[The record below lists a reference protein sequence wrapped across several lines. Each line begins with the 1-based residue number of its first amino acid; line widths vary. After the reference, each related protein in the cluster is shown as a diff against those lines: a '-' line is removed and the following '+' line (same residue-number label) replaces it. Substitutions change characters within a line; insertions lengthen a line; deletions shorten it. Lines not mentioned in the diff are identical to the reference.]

1 MDKRYQ
7 VFVSST
13 YADLR
18 EERQRVIQTV
28 IKMDC
33 IPAGME
39 LFPAVDEEQFQFIK
53 RVIDDCD
60 YYLLI
65 VGGRYGSTTA
75 EGISYTEKEFDYAI
89 SRGLRVIAL
98 VHENPDAIPLGK
110 SEKEPALRA
119 RLQAF
124 REKVC
129 TDRLVQFW
137 ESAEDL
143 PGLVA
148 LGLANTMKVFPAVG
162 WVRAN
167 KAASEDLLIEI
178 NGLRKQNADFRD
190 QNNKLQT
197 QLARFS
203 SRPALEN
210 LAGLRDEF
218 KLFGTYTSRWRN
230 ERDKPWTVTFT
241 WAEVFA
247 AVAPYLVSRPSDP
260 AVKIILTKAA
270 FLKAQKDGY
279 SAELDDQLFR
289 TVAIQLKALNL
300 VDIDY
305 NQTTTGGMAL
315 FWSLTPYGERMM
327 LELRTVKKVSAS
339 EQAGNN

>member
-1 MDKRYQ
+1 
-7 VFVSST
+7 
-13 YADLR
+13 
-18 EERQRVIQTV
+18 
-28 IKMDC
+28 
-33 IPAGME
+33 ME

-110 SEKEPALRA
+110 SEKEPVLRA

-124 REKVC
+124 RDKVC

-137 ESAEDL
+137 KSAEEL

-148 LGLANTMKVFPAVG
+148 LSLANIMKVFPAVG

-178 NGLRKQNADFRD
+178 NGLRKQNADFKDR
-190 QNNKLQT
+190 NNELQME
-197 QLARFS
+197 LARFS

-218 KLFGTYTSRWRN
+218 KLSGTYTSTWRN
-230 ERDKPWTVTFT
+230 ERNQHWSVFFT
-241 WAEVFA
+241 WADIFA
-247 AVAPYLVSRPSDP
+247 AVAPYLAGLPSDE
-260 AVKIILTKAA
+260 AVKTILTEAA
-270 FLKAQKDGY
+270 FLKSQKDGH
-279 SAELDDQLFR
+279 SAHLDDQLFR
-289 TVAIQLKALNL
+289 TVALQLKALNL
-300 VDIDY
+300 VDIERK
-305 NQTTTGGMAL
+305 QTITRVMAL
-315 FWSLTPYGERMM
+315 FWSLTPYGERLM
-327 LELRTVKKVSAS
+327 LELRTVKK
-339 EQAGNN
+339 AGGAP